1 MDLLEPLDVAMMAA
15 ELLSDPL
22 HVAALLI
29 LSPPA
34 DAGPG
39 YVDELY
45 RDALTSTAELDP
57 RFRRHPHVGVDTA
70 GIWVWRSD
78 DNIDMHDHIQRRTL
92 PAGADREALSKL
104 ISELHSERLDRSR
117 PMWIAYL
124 IDGLEDGRFALYLK
138 VHHTVVDGVAGLKMI
153 ADAMTTDPD
162 RRSMPPLYTIAPGQP
177 AERAAASRGLIPNP
191 FSLVRSAVNATTS
204 GLGFV
209 RQLALGEISTVVA
222 SLAARNTVLPF
233 GAPYTRFNGRLGR
246 EHAFA
251 GASWPKSRIRAVQN
265 AAGVSGNDVVTAVV
279 AGVLREWLTAHDELP
294 HKSLVAICPVTV
306 RSREHAERRGPAR
319 ELVRS
324 GVVPVGHRLG
334 RPSRATGP
342 HPPGDDV
349 GEAPGGQPRFERDHA
364 VARAE
369 YRVHGPV
376 ADGAVRAAA
385 APRLQP
391 VDLQRSR
398 AAGRLVLERRTSGGD
413 LSGVDGHRRAGAE
426 CDDVL
431 LCRPGD
437 VRLCLRPQRDA
448 GHRVAHTADR
458 ARTGRSGDR
467 GRSGG
472 VKPLSR

>member
-78 DNIDMHDHIQRRTL
+78 DTIDMHNHIQRRTL
-92 PAGADREALSKL
+92 PAGADSDALSKV

-124 IDGLEDGRFALYLK
+124 IDGLENGRFALYIK
-138 VHHTVVDGVAGLKMI
+138 VHHTVVDGVAGLRMI
-153 ADAMTTDPD
+153 TDAMTTDPD

-177 AERAAASRGLIPNP
+177 AERAAASRALIPNP
-191 FSLVRSAVNATTS
+191 FRLVRSAVNATTS
-204 GLGFV
+204 SVGFV

-222 SLAARNTVLPF
+222 GLAGRNTVLPF

-251 GASWPKSRIRAVQN
+251 GTSWPKSRIRAVQN

-279 AGVLREWLTAHDELP
+279 AGVLREWLTAHNELP
-294 HKSLVAICPVTV
+294 HQSLVAICPITV
-306 RSREHAERRGPAR
+306 RSREHTNDDDQHGNLFGLELCPLATDSADPAERLARIHRAMTWAKRQVASRGSNVTTL
-319 ELVRS
+319 LVAPS
-324 GVVPVGHRLG
+324 IGSTVLLPMVPL
-334 RPSRATGP
+334 
-342 HPPGDDV
+342 
-349 GEAPGGQPRFERDHA
+349 
-364 VARAE
+364 
-369 YRVHGPV
+369 
-376 ADGAVRAAA
+376 
-385 APRLQP
+385 APRLRRGYNLSISNVPGPQADLYWNGAHLEEIYP
-391 VDLQRSR
+391 VST
-398 AAGRLVLERRTSGGD
+398 AIGGQA
-413 LSGVDGHRRAGAE
+413 LNVTMCSY
-426 CDDVL
+426 
-431 LCRPGD
+431 
-437 VRLCLRPQRDA
+437 
-448 GHRVAHTADR
+448 ADR
-458 ARTGRSGDR
+458 VTFGYVSGRNVMPDIESLIPLTER
-467 GRSGG
+467 VLVELEAAVG
-472 VKPLSR
+472 VVA